1 MVIKRAPRISTKVI
15 GMKSP
20 MLRSDEVASA
30 HNRADHSKD
39 VQGEPVDSLGRSIGR
54 EHDVKVSCDGRPS
67 DDGSKEDTSERQD
80 ISDERSTLILELG
93 LRLDVVRSFASEAVE
108 EDEDH
113 EHDDPGVALPVVEDV
128 VTKDC
133 ISIPASEDGMGGK
146 LERAEGRKMELGT
159 YGR

>member
-20 MLRSDEVASA
+20 MLSSDGDASA
-30 HNRADHSKD
+30 RTHAGRSLD
-39 VQGEPVDSLGRSIGR
+39 VQGEPVDSLGRGIGR
-54 EHDVKVSCDGRPS
+54 EHDVEVSCNGRPS
-67 DDGSKEDTSERQD
+67 DDGPKEDTSERED
-80 ISDERSTLILELG
+80 VSDESATLILELG

-133 ISIPASEDGMGGK
+133 LSIPASEDGMRGK